1 MGALRRAAQR
11 HAARVTVA
19 GPGWPK
25 PVNLQEAQRRY
36 DKIAWLPEPRKHLSY
51 RPKTF
56 SATIAYRSGP
66 GFLRR
71 DRAPCRSA
79 GCSARAQRRAGRAS
93 TLNKLLEAP
102 ADLADTRAQV
112 AAAENALDKLT
123 RGPQDA
129 DVRSAELGVR
139 QALLDL
145 DGAKRDLAAAKVV
158 APLAGT
164 VLALNVEPGEQGSGG
179 QAVATLADTSRLNLI
194 VNVEQTDVP
203 HIAPGQ
209 EVTIVLYALPD
220 QVYKGEVERIAPGVT
235 DTKQSPSPS
244 PSP

>member
-1 MGALRRAAQR
+1 MRPAAAPGARRALSGAQD
-11 HAARVTVA
+11 ARARSTSCWKRR
-19 GPGWPK
+19 PTWP
-25 PVNLQEAQRRY
+25 
-36 DKIAWLPEPRKHLSY
+36 I
-51 RPKTF
+51 
-56 SATIAYRSGP
+56 
-66 GFLRR
+66 
-71 DRAPCRSA
+71 RAPRWRGRKCA
-79 GCSARAQRRAGRAS
+79 GQTHPQVPRARTCAAPSWACAG
-93 TLNKLLEAP
+93 
-102 ADLADTRAQV
+102 
-112 AAAENALDKLT
+112 
-123 RGPQDA
+123 
-129 DVRSAELGVR
+129 
-139 QALLDL
+139 LLDL